1 MSSIIKL
8 NVNKNYNTSLEL
20 YNKEDIIDKVLK
32 ENILP
37 LLRDY
42 LEITLE
48 GNKVN
53 VKGTIKLI
61 DDTTDE

>member
-1 MSSIIKL
+1 MSSIIEL

-20 YNKEDIIDKVLK
+20 YNKENIIDKVLK

-61 DDTTDE
+61 DDTKDE

>member
-1 MSSIIKL
+1 MSSIIEL

-42 LEITLE
+42 LEVTLE

-61 DDTTDE
+61 DDTADE